1 MDMTPNPAFDHL
13 MKKAWTGLHTAIE
26 NPEVMDNM
34 RGQVCNNCVT
44 GNEPPPPRPTRGRSR

>member
-1 MDMTPNPAFDHL
+1 MTPNPAFDHL